1 MRLRIALYG
10 VYYTVKLPSST
21 TAQRTCERKVKIAF
35 KDFLKTESAHLMD
48 TIVHVANA
56 WIAAN
61 KVTVLN
67 VETLMDGPYRE
78 GGLRVWYRA
87 A

>member
-1 MRLRIALYG
+1 M
-10 VYYTVKLPSST
+10 
-21 TAQRTCERKVKIAF
+21 KIAF

-61 KVTVLN
+61 NVTVLN

-78 GGLRVWYRA
+78 GGMRVWYRA